1 MPLWAIT
8 PRQSQR
14 TEILK
19 LILDYGV
26 DPNVWSKNDVT
37 LLHLHGC
44 TEKEQDKVD
53 IQTALAGVLLDYG
66 ADINAL
72 DGNLQSF
79 PLAWRCLYG
88 NKGFAEYLL
97 DRGAD
102 PNTAGAPWATPLA
115 WAERKGWTDIADML
129 KQHGATG

>member
-14 TEILK
+14 TEVLK

-53 IQTALAGVLLDYG
+53 IQTALAAGQSHGPYDHVR
-66 ADINAL
+66 ADA
-72 DGNLQSF
+72 DRRVDR
-79 PLAWRCLYG
+79 WR
-88 NKGFAEYLL
+88 
-97 DRGAD
+97 R
-102 PNTAGAPWATPLA
+102 
-115 WAERKGWTDIADML
+115 WT
-129 KQHGATG
+129 Q